1 MEIIEII
8 KERLSVFTNLYDTI
22 RIVDPINKRV
32 LHYKEDKIEMI
43 MDPCC
48 EFGVE
53 GCNNCTSMRAYLEH
67 DTFLKMEVSGGK
79 VFLIISSPV
88 TIENKVY
95 IVEMIKDISQ
105 ANIVNNEKNTDNN
118 EKNLDNIKNLIKEMN
133 DAAKSCNG

>member
-8 KERLSVFTNLYDTI
+8 KEKLSVFTNLYDTI

-32 LHYKEDKIEMI
+32 LDYKEDKIEMI

-53 GCNNCTSMRAYLEH
+53 RYCNNCVSMRAYLEH
-67 DTFLKMEVSGGK
+67 DTFLKMEVAGGK

-95 IVEMIKDISQ
+95 IVEMVKDISQ
-105 ANIVNNEKNTDNN
+105 ADIVNNEKNI
-118 EKNLDNIKNLIKEMN
+118 DNIKNLIKEMN
-133 DAAKSCNG
+133 DAAAIRC